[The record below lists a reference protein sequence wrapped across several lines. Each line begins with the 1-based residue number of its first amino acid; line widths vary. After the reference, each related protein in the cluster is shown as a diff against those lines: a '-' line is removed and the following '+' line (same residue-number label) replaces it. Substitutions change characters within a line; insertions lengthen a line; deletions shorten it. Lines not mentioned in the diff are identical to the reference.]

1 MSAEVSSQREAT
13 RPRPRKSLAV
23 WTVLGSFVVSL
34 VAAELLLRRFAPMP
48 DPYAREKE
56 SPSSKPKPISSE
68 FPPFFSFAT
77 ETEPGLPGM
86 TAVRR
91 HFTTN
96 NAGFRGGALAR
107 PKPPDEYRVF
117 MVGGST
123 TEDFYLD
130 DTEALTFVL
139 QGELNRRDGTRHVR
153 VYGAGKGGDMS
164 ADHLAMISQRIVH
177 LEPDLIVL
185 FCGMN
190 DLTAAIHRLD
200 YCFFPEPRRPSYSL
214 LNLAAFAATEFQ
226 LSRYAYAPLRR
237 IFRPSSREIL
247 EAVTE
252 RSTYR
257 AKVQVRK
264 RAPLARERPRTDLPA
279 YEENLKSIIGIAQAN
294 RIRLA
299 LVTQA
304 SSWNS
309 KVDGGMADWHWMTY
323 RHNVN
328 VSYPEEWMEAAL
340 ESNNDVM
347 RRLGR
352 EYAVPVF
359 DLSSATGKS
368 REFFYDDCHFN
379 VAGARRAAEEL
390 GGFVFDRFLR
400 EPVAT
405 ETEKRPE

>member
-1 MSAEVSSQREAT
+1 LTEGRAAS
-13 RPRPRKSLAV
+13 PRPSKRFAR
-23 WTVLGSFVVSL
+23 WTVLGSLIVSL
-34 VAAELLLRRFAPMP
+34 IAAEVLLRRFAPLP

-56 SPSSKPKPISSE
+56 PPSSKPKPISSE
-68 FPPFFSFAT
+68 FPPQFSFAT

-91 HFTTN
+91 RFTTN
-96 NAGFRGGALAR
+96 NAGFRGAALTR
-107 PKPPDEYRVF
+107 PKPHDEYRVF

-139 QGELNRRDGTRHVR
+139 QGELNRSNGARQIR

-177 LEPDLIVL
+177 LEPDLIIL

-200 YCFFPEPRRPSYSL
+200 YCFFPERKRPGYSL

-247 EAVTE
+247 ETVTE

-264 RAPLARERPRTDLPA
+264 RAPVARERPRTDLPS
-279 YEENLKSIIGIAQAN
+279 YEENLKSIIGIARAN
-294 RIRLA
+294 GIALA

-328 VSYPEEWMEAAL
+328 VSYPEEWMDAAL
-340 ESNNDVM
+340 ESYNGVM
-347 RRLGR
+347 RRLGQ
-352 EYAVPVF
+352 ESGVPVF
-359 DLSSATGKS
+359 DLANAIGKS

-379 VAGARRAAEEL
+379 VAGARRAAEQL
-390 GGFVFDRFLR
+390 GGFVSDRFLR
-400 EPVAT
+400 PAAT
-405 ETEKRPE
+405 EMERRLERPRPPS